1 MRISTAQMFEKAV
14 TQMTA
19 QQAEVADL
27 QAKLGTGKKLVKPS
41 DDADQSALIQRMRS
55 AIERQQVYQNTLQ
68 RINDRLGA
76 EETALLSGEKLLQRI
91 RELAVRATNGTLTAS
106 DRQIIAQEVT
116 GLQDEFLALA
126 NTRDHS
132 GNYLFSGS
140 MVTTPA
146 FAADSTG
153 SITYRGDDNFISL
166 NVSEQRNVVINRP
179 GDKVFSGVL
188 RTQSAEADRRVGF
201 FAVLDDFVG
210 ALQADDTGGIERAIS
225 EISQLSESLA
235 MGLADVGSRME
246 VVASQTAVLEDTELR
261 YQMLL
266 SDAEDLDYAS
276 AVTKLSSEIM
286 SLEAVQSSLVK
297 ISQLS
302 LFNFLR

>member
-14 TQMTA
+14 AQMTA
-19 QQAEVADL
+19 QQAEVTDL
-27 QAKLGTGKKLVKPS
+27 QAKLAIGKKLVKPS
-41 DDADQSALIQRMRS
+41 DDPEQSGLIQRMHS
-55 AIERQQVYQNTLQ
+55 AIERQQVYQKSLDK
-68 RINDRLGA
+68 IDDRLAA
-76 EETALLSGEKLLQRI
+76 EETSLRSGEKLLQRI
-91 RELAVRATNGTLTAS
+91 RELAVRATNGALTAS

-116 GLQDEFLALA
+116 ALRDQFIALA
-126 NTRDHS
+126 NTQDLS

-153 SITYRGDDNFISL
+153 QITYGGDDNFISL
-166 NVSEQRNVVINRP
+166 NVSEQRSLAINRP
-179 GDKVFSGVL
+179 GDQVFSSVL
-188 RTQSAEADRRVGF
+188 RTAADGVDQRVGF
-201 FAVLDDFVG
+201 FAVLDDFIG
-210 ALQADDTGGIERAIS
+210 ALQADDGGGIERAIS
-225 EISQLSESLA
+225 EVSQLSESLA
-235 MGLADVGSRME
+235 MALADVGSRME

-286 SLEAVQSSLVK
+286 SLEAAQSSFIK
-297 ISQLS
+297 IAQLS